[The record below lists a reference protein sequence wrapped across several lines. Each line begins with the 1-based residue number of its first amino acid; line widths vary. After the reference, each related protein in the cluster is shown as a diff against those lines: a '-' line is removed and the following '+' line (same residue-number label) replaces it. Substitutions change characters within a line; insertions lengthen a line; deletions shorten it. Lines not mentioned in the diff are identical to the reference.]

1 MNIHDLADVVE
12 DLEAVDK
19 LAALLGMVKARD
31 DIRLELIL
39 DPEVTLEVQ
48 VKELEELLLQLLSC
62 AAFSKR
68 EILIIGE
75 LAEVFGQD
83 VFKIVEHLI

>member
-62 AAFSKR
+62 TALR
-68 EILIIGE
+68 E
-75 LAEVFGQD
+75 
-83 VFKIVEHLI
+83 

>member
-12 DLEAVDK
+12 DLEAVNK
-19 LAALLGMVKARD
+19 LAALLRMVEAWN

-48 VKELEELLLQLLSC
+48 IEELEELLL
-62 AAFSKR
+62 
-68 EILIIGE
+68 
-75 LAEVFGQD
+75 
-83 VFKIVEHLI
+83 